1 MIGRTLSHY
10 TILEK
15 LGSGGMGD
23 VYVAEDTELSRKVAL
38 KVLPAEMAE
47 SEERR
52 ARFKREAKAIAS
64 LNHPNIVHV
73 YSIEDAEGVHF
84 ITMELVS
91 GKTLSSL
98 IPKHGMPLGKFFEI
112 AVPLAD
118 GVSAA
123 HENGVIHR
131 DLKPDNLMLN
141 DEGRLKILDFGLAKL
156 KQESAAAVSSELPTV
171 PATGD
176 GRIVGTVT
184 YMSPEQ
190 AEGKKIDHRSDI
202 FSIGIVLYEMATGKR
217 PFTGETPTAVL
228 SSILRDTPAD
238 VTELSPSLPPLLA
251 RIIRRCLAKDP
262 ERRYQTAKDI
272 RNELEE
278 LKQDVESGDALVPLA
293 QKAARSW
300 RGMFLGAGVLVG
312 LLVVAMM
319 VRSVLTSDST
329 PLRFVN
335 PTQITSALGVE
346 DNPMPSPSGEMLA
359 YQSFESGNWDIWVT
373 QVDEGQSANR
383 TADFAGPDLF
393 PSWSPDGR
401 QLAFFSER
409 DGGGVFVIPM
419 LGGIPR
425 KVAPVRE
432 QAGAREGG
440 APQWSAD
447 GTELAFLDKD
457 LNEAWLEIVS
467 MQTGDSRRLAL
478 PGAEP
483 LGRMDISWS
492 PDGRYLAY
500 VAGWHGWQ
508 INRVWV
514 LRIADGDAHPVTDG
528 RWNDHSPT
536 WSADSRTLFF
546 VSNRGGSQDLWQQRL
561 SNDGEPVGEARPVTS
576 GIGMRHATMSLDGSR
591 LVYSKG
597 GKVANVWRVPL
608 LEGRRATWSN
618 AEQITFDEAYI
629 EYLDL
634 SPDGERLLVNSD
646 RRGSTNLWV
655 LPSGGGDL
663 RQLTTAEAPDWG
675 PRWSPDGN
683 EIAFYSFRDGSRNI
697 WIMPA
702 SGGKPRQITHS
713 ELNTWFPSWSPNGRE
728 ILFEEQSKGIWV
740 VSAEGGEAREVTSF
754 GRRPDWSPDGEWIAF
769 HADDND
775 GGPQRVRPS
784 GEDATPLPVSRG
796 GGQRRWWPDSKS
808 VYYNA
813 DGDVWMAS
821 IETGQERP
829 LTNLVGK
836 RGSLESRSTTDGEY
850 LYFTWRDDVGDI
862 WVMDVAQE

>member
-73 YSIEDAEGVHF
+73 YSVEDAEGVHF

-176 GRIVGTVT
+176 GHIVGTVT

-190 AEGKKIDHRSDI
+190 AEGKKVDHRSDI

-238 VTELSPSLPPLLA
+238 VTEINPSLPPLLA
-251 RIIRRCLAKDP
+251 RIIRRCLVKDP
-262 ERRYQTAKDI
+262 ERRYQSAKDI

-278 LKQDVESGDALVPLA
+278 LKQDVESGDVLVPPVH
-293 QKAARSW
+293 KAVRSW
-300 RGMFLGAGVLVG
+300 RGRLLGAGVLIVIF
-312 LLVVAMM
+312 LAAMM
-319 VRSVLTSDST
+319 SSDLLTTESA
-329 PLRFVN
+329 PLRLVN
-335 PTQITSALGVE
+335 PTQVTSALGVE
-346 DNPMPSPSGEMLA
+346 DYPFPSPDGELLA
-359 YQSFESGNWDIWVT
+359 YQSFESGNWDIWVA
-373 QVDEGQSANR
+373 QVEEGQSANR
-383 TADFAGPDLF
+383 TADYAGPDFF
-393 PSWSPDGR
+393 PSWSPDGQ
-401 QLAFFSER
+401 QLAFISER
-409 DGGGVFVIPM
+409 DGGGVFVMPM

-425 KVAPVRE
+425 KVADLQYYLDYWWR
-432 QAGAREGG
+432 GH
-440 APQWSAD
+440 APQWSA
-447 GTELAFLDKD
+447 GGKELAFLDSAD
-457 LNEAWLEIVS
+457 IDQHWVELVS
-467 MQTGDSRRLAL
+467 LSTGESRRVTL
-478 PGAEP
+478 PAGP
-483 LGRMDISWS
+483 VTDLSWS

-500 VAGWHGWQ
+500 VTGHHGLQ
-508 INRVWV
+508 IKRVWV
-514 LRIADGDAHPVTDG
+514 LRLSDGDCHPVTDG

-536 WSADSRTLFF
+536 WSTDSRTLFF
-546 VSNRGGSQDLWQQRL
+546 VSNRGGSKDLWRQHL
-561 SNDGEPVGEARPVTS
+561 SGDGEREGEALAVTAGD
-576 GIGMRHATMSLDGSR
+576 GISHAAMSLDGSR
-591 LVYSKG
+591 LVYAKG
-597 GKVANVWRVPL
+597 GPVTNVWRVPL
-608 LEGRRATWSN
+608 FDDHRAVWAD
-618 AEQITFDEAYI
+618 AEQITVDETFI
-629 EYLDL
+629 
-634 SPDGERLLVNSD
+634 ERLDVSPNGQRLVVDSD
-646 RRGSTNLWV
+646 RRGQMALWV
-655 LPSGGGDL
+655 LPSDGGDL
-663 RQLTTAEAPDWG
+663 RQLTSGPLPDWG
-675 PRWSPDGN
+675 PSWSPDGT
-683 EIAFYSFRDGSRNI
+683 EIAFWSYRSGFRDI
-697 WIMPA
+697 WTVP
-702 SGGKPRQITHS
+702 SGGGTPRQITYS
-713 ELNTWFPSWSPNGRE
+713 EVDDFFPAWSPDGLEIVFQNKNG
-728 ILFEEQSKGIWV
+728 LWV
-740 VSAEGGEAREVTSF
+740 VPAGGGDEARQLTSF
-754 GRRPDWSPDGEWIAF
+754 GSRPFWSPDGEWISFWAP
-769 HADDND
+769 ARD

-784 GEDATPLPVSRG
+784 GDDPIPLPVRG
-796 GGQRRWWPDSKS
+796 GTEYRWSPDSKS
-808 VYYNA
+808 VYYVVDRDFWVVSVEN
-813 DGDVWMAS
+813 
-821 IETGQERP
+821 GQERR
-829 LTNLVGK
+829 LTDLTDR
-836 RGSLESRSTTDGEY
+836 RGGLDMWADTDGEFV
-850 LYFTWRDDVGDI
+850 YFTWRDDVGDI
-862 WVMDVAQE
+862 WVMDVIDE